1 MGLTPSGAVFER
13 AYRVEVF
20 SIKCEHLLSCFFSPF
35 GDWWKFSSVSSFKY
49 CTYSYLK
56 EYQFRQKVQHK
67 YADMAELADVID
79 SEFIGGNSVQVQL
92 LLSAPNF
99 LREEAVLMPKG
110 KAASSSDSN
119 SPLRP
124 PTSLEAQENLMI
136 SLAVQCAEKQLR
148 DGTASSQVIT
158 HYLKLGSSKERI
170 EKEILEKQKELI
182 EAKTKNLNSNSEAK
196 ELYNKALEA
205 FRRYSGAGGDGDEY

>member
-1 MGLTPSGAVFER
+1 
-13 AYRVEVF
+13 
-20 SIKCEHLLSCFFSPF
+20 
-35 GDWWKFSSVSSFKY
+35 
-49 CTYSYLK
+49 
-56 EYQFRQKVQHK
+56 
-67 YADMAELADVID
+67 
-79 SEFIGGNSVQVQL
+79 
-92 LLSAPNF
+92 
-99 LREEAVLMPKG
+99 MPKA
-110 KAASSSDSN
+110 KASRSSESQST
-119 SPLRP
+119 SRP
-124 PTSLEAQENLMI
+124 PMTQEAQENLMI
-136 SLAVQCAEKQLR
+136 SLAMQCAEKQLR